1 MIGKAKNTEIERQRL
16 EIAINTRRPGAV
28 ATNDLILPY
37 DPTNTPD
44 DEDGEIQVIA
54 PNWLDNSD
62 FDFSKSS
69 YLNDPPIAGDTNHEC
84 YNFYRQRFI
93 KLTDVAATATS
104 VTVSSALGKFKAS
117 YTYPMDFVLLN
128 GKTGGEA
135 LSGTLT
141 RVDDNTATLSVAS
154 DKTLSNGV
162 MWFGDALAESAAR
175 ALKASAHS
183 LYAANEGTLDII
195 PRWDKVNGW
204 AEIGSDVAAD
214 DWDIATPLPLN
225 FVRGGIAYY
234 FRFIVA
240 QRTGTTSG
248 NLIRF
253 FAGIWD
259 ATAAQ
264 KRFLES
270 SNLDLSI
277 SPVGTTG
284 STSYEY
290 IVIADLDDGTTVMS
304 DVVTVANG
312 NAVLSA
318 TNYNRLTWENA
329 AGVLNFRLYRKV
341 GGVVKRIFTIRNGGH
356 DYNDYGSDE
365 GETPVALPTASGVR
379 PIVYRVSG
387 EYDLSSPETWQ
398 AVTLKLEIP
407 STYNTSQTTD
417 KQWLRFGI
425 EGHPASER
433 LVMLDRVMLSTSN
446 GGWQRSARDLNKILN
461 QNPDSNPT
469 MTGQGGIGI
478 NNCFTLDT
486 LVIVCDADG
495 SNMRELPIGKI
506 VANKH
511 YVFSGA
517 RKVFKV
523 IDVKDAVVEKI
534 LIITLENGICIHCTE
549 SEKFITSRADKKG
562 TRIDDLTIGDEILCY
577 DNGAVAPSTIEGYS
591 VALGQQTK
599 VRTLVLKGGHVFVVT
614 NGQMKGALAHNRNK
628 I

>member
-1 MIGKAKNTEIERQRL
+1 MIGSKKNTEIERQRL
-16 EIAINTRRPGAV
+16 EIAINTRRPGI
-28 ATNDLILPY
+28 TDSDLILPY

-69 YLNDPPIAGDTNHEC
+69 YLNDPPIPGDTNHEC
-84 YNFYRQRFI
+84 YNFYRQRFV

-104 VTVSSALGKFKAS
+104 VTVSSAAGKFKSS

-128 GKTGGEA
+128 GKTSGEA

-141 RVDDNTATLSVAS
+141 RVNDNTATLSVAS
-154 DKTLSNGV
+154 DNNLTNGV

-175 ALKASAHS
+175 ALKASSHS

-195 PRWDKVNGW
+195 PRWDKTNGW

-225 FVRGGIAYY
+225 FIRGGITYY
-234 FRFIVA
+234 FKFIVS
-240 QRTGTTSG
+240 QRAGTTSG

-259 ATAAQ
+259 ATATQ

-270 SNLDLSI
+270 SNFDLSI

-290 IVIADLDDGTTVMS
+290 VVIADLDDGTTVMS

-312 NAVLSA
+312 NAVLST

-329 AGVLNFRLYRKV
+329 AGVLNFRIYRRV
-341 GGVVKRIFTIRNGGH
+341 AGVVKRIFTIRNGGH
-356 DYNDYGSDE
+356 DYNDYGTDE
-365 GETPVALPTASGVR
+365 GETPVSLPTASGVR

-387 EYDLSSPETWQ
+387 EYDLNAPGSWRV
-398 AVTLKLEIP
+398 VTLKLEIP

-425 EGHPASER
+425 EGHPATER

-461 QNPDSNPT
+461 QNPDSNPGG
-469 MTGQGGIGI
+469 GQGNTGIGT
-478 NNCFTLDT
+478 CFVLNTQ
-486 LVIVCDADG
+486 VIVCDRDG
-495 SNMRELPIGKI
+495 QNMRQMEIGDI
-506 VANKH
+506 VPHEH

-517 RKVFKV
+517 RKVYKV
-523 IDVKDAVVEKI
+523 VGVKDGVTNEI
-534 LIITLENGICIHCTE
+534 ISITLDNGIGFECTP

-562 TRIDDLTIGDEILCY
+562 TRIDDLSIGDEILCY
-577 DNGAVAPSTIEGYS
+577 DNGKVATAKIAIYKILVGD
-591 VALGQQTK
+591 K
-599 VRTLVLKGGHVFVVT
+599 KRVRTLTLKGGHVFVVT
-614 NGQMKGALAHNRNK
+614 NGEMKGALAHNEK
-628 I
+628 PI